1 MSKLCGP
8 LSVIVVI
15 IVQAHV
21 TQIRSPPPQIIN
33 TYINVMWQTVEM
45 SVLNA
50 APNDFKCEHVS
61 GLQKHYQLSW
71 RLGWSVFKSEHAV
84 LSADIFL
91 RHIMTAAKIEISQPH
106 GTDHHFYMNPPSLQL
121 SAIRDCTP
129 GWENPRENCCC
140 TLGLPASCFNSILF
154 NIQHVINS
162 YCWTPVLSRYLPS
175 VSSVWL
181 TDAAPVDA
189 FANEESSYR
198 DPFVFTSAKHSSVVG
213 SHVKTPWSGGGH
225 VRNPE

>member
-1 MSKLCGP
+1 MLKLCGF

-15 IVQAHV
+15 IVIIVQVHAI
-21 TQIRSPPPQIIN
+21 QIQSSPPQIIN
-33 TYINVMWQTVEM
+33 TYINVMWKTVEM
-45 SVLNA
+45 SISNA

-61 GLQKHYQLSW
+61 GLQKHYRLSW
-71 RLGWSVFKSEHAV
+71 PLGWFLFKSEQ
-84 LSADIFL
+84 
-91 RHIMTAAKIEISQPH
+91 IEISQPH

-121 SAIRDCTP
+121 SAIQDCTP

-181 TDAAPVDA
+181 TDAAPVGA

-213 SHVKTPWSGGGH
+213 PHVKTPWSGGGH